1 MTKLDFIVVAL
12 QESSD
17 DEHEFER
24 SDISCKNFF
33 MFSQLNMKFSCFQQR
48 HILLCVTTG

>member
-1 MTKLDFIVVAL
+1 MTKLDFIAVAL

-24 SDISCKNFF
+24 SDNIMQEPFY
-33 MFSQLNMKFSCFQQR
+33 
-48 HILLCVTTG
+48 V

>member
-1 MTKLDFIVVAL
+1 MTKLDFIAVAL

-24 SDISCKNFF
+24 SDNIMCSIPK
-33 MFSQLNMKFSCFQQR
+33 
-48 HILLCVTTG
+48 ILI